1 MSQFVLS
8 GNLSFLALG
17 EVLQLIGSNGG
28 TGVLNIT
35 SKYSQEP
42 GMIHFSK
49 GNIIHGSAGS
59 VKGLDAVHALF
70 GWVEGDFAFSQ
81 EEVKVPQTIRNSRM
95 EIILDGLRMLDDG
108 HTKILGPVDFAE
120 KKEGGVKSSVPIIKG
135 PLVDYMYVAAEEDFF
150 KGRKIVTENKHG
162 SWIWVVLEGIVD
174 VIKET
179 SEGPVPIVRMGAGSF
194 IGGVS
199 CFLFKDNVRKSTIQA
214 STDVQL
220 GVLDSQRLADEFGSQ
235 SREFRDLVVS
245 LDKRRDQIT
254 EKTVDVCLK
263 RFSLKEFTKGKQP
276 AKKMGINPEKLLRIA
291 KGEVC
296 LVRKTEDGG
305 YIPLAVLGERD
316 VIGPCPFVDI
326 GHEPQKAFV
335 FASPDTETEELNPE
349 SLDAEY
355 SGLSSA
361 LRNLIETTA
370 TSITVTTRVACDYHK
385 NNLQK
390 K

>member
-1 MSQFVLS
+1 MSKTVLS
-8 GNLSFLALG
+8 GNLKFLGLG
-17 EVLQLIGSNGG
+17 EVLQLLGSNGAS
-28 TGVLNIT
+28 GVLNIM
-35 SKYSQEP
+35 SKYSQNP
-42 GMIHFSK
+42 GMVYFSK
-49 GNIIHGSAGS
+49 GNIIDGSDGSA
-59 VKGLDAVHALF
+59 KGLDAVYALF
-70 GWVEGDFAFSQ
+70 GWVDGDFAFT
-81 EEVKVPQTIRNSRM
+81 EEDVNIPQVIKSSRM
-95 EIILDGLRMLDDG
+95 EIILDGLRMVDDG

-120 KKEGGVKSSVPIIKG
+120 KKESGAKSAVPIIKG

-150 KGRKIVTENKHG
+150 KGRKIVMENKHG

-174 VIKET
+174 VMKES
-179 SEGPVPIVRMGAGSF
+179 SEGPVLIVRMGAGSF

-199 CFLFKDNVRKSTIQA
+199 CFLFKDNVRKATIQA

-220 GVLDSQRLADEFGSQ
+220 GVLDSQRLADEFGNR

-263 RFSLKEFTKGKQP
+263 RFSLKEFTKEKQP
-276 AKKMGINPEKLLRIA
+276 AKKLGINPEKLLRIT

-305 YIPLAVLGERD
+305 YIPLSVLGERD

-326 GHEPQKAFV
+326 GHEPHKAFV

-349 SLDAEY
+349 SLNEEY
-355 SGLSSA
+355 SGISSA

-385 NNLQK
+385 KNLQK